1 MEFLSRIK
9 NKSNEYKKFLEKYYK
24 KLKSA
29 DVLDI
34 GSGNGFS
41 TFVLSL
47 LVNKIYGLE
56 PNIKS
61 LKKARK
67 NKKKLGLSNIRFY
80 QGTAE
85 NLPFTR
91 KFNIIRFKNSIQ
103 FTNIVKSLSNAFS
116 ILEKDGIII
125 IRLPYDDFS
134 DPKLNKKHSEFNN
147 ELYKKERKRL
157 RNVIKIIKNY
167 VKKDQI
173 IYENFSSYYLIIL
186 KS

>member
-1 MEFLSRIK
+1 MEFSYRIK
-9 NKSNEYKKFLEKYYK
+9 NKSNEYKIFIQKYFK

-34 GSGNGFS
+34 GSGNGFL

-67 NKKKLGLSNIRFY
+67 
-80 QGTAE
+80 
-85 NLPFTR
+85 
-91 KFNIIRFKNSIQ
+91 
-103 FTNIVKSLSNAFS
+103 
-116 ILEKDGIII
+116 KDRIII
-125 IRLPYDDFS
+125 IRLPCDNFS
-134 DPKLNKKHSEFNN
+134 DPKLNKNNSQFNN
-147 ELYKKERKRL
+147 ELFKKERKRL

-173 IYENFSSYYLIIL
+173 IYKNFSSYYLIIL
-186 KS
+186 KNIKNILIYMKNII

>member
-1 MEFLSRIK
+1 MEFSSRIK

-56 PNIKS
+56 PDINS

-67 NKKKLGLSNIRFY
+67 NKKKLSLSNVRFY
-80 QGTAE
+80 QGIAE

-91 KFNIIRFKNSIQ
+91 KFNIIRFQNSIQ
-103 FTNIVKSLSNAFS
+103 FTNILKSLSNAFN

-134 DPKLNKKHSEFNN
+134 DPKLNKKNPQFNN
-147 ELYKKERKRL
+147 ELYKKERNRL
-157 RNVIKIIKNY
+157 RKVIKIIKNY
-167 VKKDQI
+167 IKKDQI
-173 IYENFSSYYLIIL
+173 IYENFSSYYFIIL

>member
-9 NKSNEYKKFLEKYYK
+9 NKSNEYKKFLEKYFI

-67 NKKKLGLSNIRFY
+67 IKKN
-80 QGTAE
+80 
-85 NLPFTR
+85 
-91 KFNIIRFKNSIQ
+91 
-103 FTNIVKSLSNAFS
+103 
-116 ILEKDGIII
+116 
-125 IRLPYDDFS
+125 
-134 DPKLNKKHSEFNN
+134 
-147 ELYKKERKRL
+147 
-157 RNVIKIIKNY
+157 
-167 VKKDQI
+167 
-173 IYENFSSYYLIIL
+173 
-186 KS
+186 